1 MYYGMPRLLKS
12 GDTPT
17 TVFGIQYF
25 VLVPPNTEVENE
37 VTTTG
42 KKKEKK
48 NQTLGLRHKQKKIG
62 FFSHMYLIKQYF
74 FDSVLLI

>member
-1 MYYGMPRLLKS
+1 MYYGMPRRLLRS

-37 VTTTG
+37 VTTTRG
-42 KKKEKK
+42 KKKII
-48 NQTLGLRHKQKKIG
+48 NQTLGLKHKQKKIV
-62 FFSHMYLIKQYF
+62 FFLIC
-74 FDSVLLI
+74 I